1 VEYQGSAD
9 QHRQRPGTVAIF
21 SLVFLVMV
29 YVNAML
35 AVSFIVAAIGA
46 QKDLR
51 FQQKSPIRC
60 L

>member
-1 VEYQGSAD
+1 
-9 QHRQRPGTVAIF
+9 
-21 SLVFLVMV
+21 MV
-29 YVNAML
+29 YVNAIL